1 MSCLAAAQ
9 HCFGSGKW
17 FEAGL
22 YFSSAE
28 PVAGLGLAADCTAV
42 VPAVPAS
49 EASVAKCVNARIAR
63 FPLAGD
69 SSAAVSAGPLKAVRL
84 VVPVF
89 AGNGA
94 AAEAVAA
101 LGT

>member
-1 MSCLAAAQ
+1 MSCLAAVRR
-9 HCFGSGKW
+9 CFGSGKW
-17 FEAGL
+17 LGAAL
-22 YFSSAE
+22 YFSFAE
-28 PVAGLGLAADCTAV
+28 PVAGLGLAVNCTAV
-42 VPAVPAS
+42 APAVPVF

-69 SSAAVSAGPLKAVRL
+69 SSAAVSTGPLKAVWL
-84 VVPVF
+84 VVLVF

-94 AAEAVAA
+94 AAEGVAA

>member
-1 MSCLAAAQ
+1 MTAQ

-17 FEAGL
+17 FGAGL

-42 VPAVPAS
+42 APAVPGF
-49 EASVAKCVNARIAR
+49 EASVAKCVNARIGC

-69 SSAAVSAGPLKAVRL
+69 SSAAVSRGPLKAVRL
-84 VVPVF
+84 VVLVF
-89 AGNGA
+89 AGTGA
-94 AAEAVAA
+94 AAEGVAA